1 MEKERRIMANQNNDN
16 NDNISIT
23 YDEINNDN
31 YYIVSIIDDVI
42 NDILRLIDEWKK
54 KFKLG

>member
-1 MEKERRIMANQNNDN
+1 MANQNNDN

>member
-16 NDNISIT
+16 ISIT
-23 YDEINNDN
+23 DEEINNDN
-31 YYIVSIIDDVI
+31 YYIVSIIDDEI

-54 KFKLG
+54 N